1 VAALGGKQ
9 TLADAYLL
17 RRRVVGT
24 DTLIGRFA
32 AGSAA
37 RAYLRAA
44 SFHCRGGVVRI
55 ELNCAQCGKN
65 RFNLEQGI
73 ADHAVVSCQD
83 CGHRIGTIAELKER
97 VAAEVLKR
105 SAVHEFD

>member
-1 VAALGGKQ
+1 MGGKQ
-9 TLADAYLL
+9 TLAAAIFLAAACL
-17 RRRVVGT
+17 EPMPSLVVSGPVWQPRVLWAAAFHGRRGC
-24 DTLIGRFA
+24 L
-32 AGSAA
+32 
-37 RAYLRAA
+37 
-44 SFHCRGGVVRI
+44 VRI

-65 RFNLEQGI
+65 RFNLEQGV